1 MGCALRTVTPEER
14 GSMRQAGAAYLQE
27 EARYRGAR
35 PRVKAVLSPF
45 ELDYGL
51 APGSGEF
58 VQTVYGGEP
67 GKLAMGDGY
76 YTSGS
81 WTSPVIQAFSPY
93 LDEAVPSWE
102 AATGHMDVEIG
113 FREGETTDGLAQA
126 PFVSLSPGQEIS
138 LAPYFQVNVSFQE
151 TIRAWALDNAG
162 DVDNFSAYAADQAP
176 DSGFESYAS
185 DGPGCLAGLSL
196 AGRLTLPERE
206 IIDPGGLQV
215 ELARDFSELKTAD
228 HALVLDNRLGQWLNR
243 PGNAYLQG
251 MDLTQV
257 QLALYHGW
265 ELADGTVAWQQ
276 LYQGVVQR
284 LTRMAHGW
292 SQQHR
297 VRLESQDEVAAGL
310 KRMLGAPDDMGE
322 RRPFMRGTYLAQGEM
337 IQTIPAT
344 ISEVVWTGSGSA
356 SLNLLGTYRGDYPQN
371 YVLEVD
377 AGGEVGS
384 ATFRWSHDQGQSW
397 QKTGLVAGGPDAPM
411 QLEDGLS
418 VYWESGV
425 GQDLV
430 GGDRWSFTAIPPVY
444 CYQVFGA
451 PFEAITAVYLDGEI
465 DDDRVTADANT
476 GLIRVSGKNAP
487 VQARVIKDHTT
498 HPVDIITDMLGEVG
512 LSPAIN
518 QDSFALAKSLTPE
531 YAIGIRFENVTAAQ
545 AIREIVRRCLYDL
558 WIDFGEIKIRAYL
571 GEQ

>member
-1 MGCALRTVTPEER
+1 
-14 GSMRQAGAAYLQE
+14 MRQAGAAYLQE
-27 EARYRGAR
+27 EARYRGAK

-67 GKLAMGDGY
+67 GTLAMGDGY
-76 YTSGS
+76 FTSGS
-81 WTSPVIQAFSPY
+81 WISPIIQPFSPY

-102 AATGHMDVEIG
+102 TAAGHMDVEIG
-113 FREGETTDGLAQA
+113 FRGGETADGLAQK
-126 PFVSLSPGQEIS
+126 PFASLAPGQDIS
-138 LAPYFQVNVSFQE
+138 LAQYFQVKVNFQE
-151 TIRAWALDNAG
+151 TIRAWALDDAG
-162 DVDNFSAYAADQAP
+162 QTDNFSAYAADVTP
-176 DSGFESYAS
+176 DSSFESYAS
-185 DGPGCLAGLSL
+185 DGPGCLTGFSL
-196 AGRLTLPERE
+196 AGRLTLPEQG
-206 IIDPGGLQV
+206 IIDPGALQV
-215 ELARDFSELKTAD
+215 ELARDFSELRAAD
-228 HALVLDNRLGQWLNR
+228 HALVLDNRLGQWLKR

-251 MDLTQV
+251 LDLTQK

-265 ELADGTVAWQQ
+265 ELADGTVTWQQ

-284 LTRMAHGW
+284 LAGMAHGW

-297 VRLESQDEVAAGL
+297 VRLESQDAVAAGL
-310 KRMLGAPDDMGE
+310 KRMVGAPSDMGE

-337 IQTIPAT
+337 TQVIPAAT
-344 ISEVVWTGSGSA
+344 SEMIWTGSGSA
-356 SLNLLGTYRGDYPQN
+356 VLNLLGTYRREYPQN

-397 QKTGLVAGGPDAPM
+397 QKTGLVAGGPDTTM

-418 VYWESGV
+418 VSWESGE
-425 GQDLV
+425 GPDLV
-430 GGDRWSFTAIPPVY
+430 AGDRWSFTAIPPIY

-465 DDDRVTADANT
+465 DDDRVTADADT
-476 GLIRVSGKNAP
+476 GLIQLSGKNAQ
-487 VQARVIKDHTT
+487 VQARVVKDHTT
-498 HPVDIITDMLGEVG
+498 HPVDIVTDILAEVD
-512 LSPAIN
+512 LSSAIH

-571 GEQ
+571 GE